1 MAETKIP
8 ISELKV
14 NQDLNLNNKKIT
26 NVEDG
31 SDNKDAINLNQ
42 MNQRI
47 ENIET
52 SVNWGVKEF

>member
-47 ENIET
+47 EDIET